1 MTRPGESPTSG
12 PHRVDWLRTMLR
24 IRLFEERVQELYA
37 QGRIPGTVHLS
48 IGQEAVAVGAV
59 SAMDV
64 RDYMTVTHRCHGQAI
79 ARGVALDDAF
89 AELMGRA
96 SGACLG
102 LGGSMHLTDYRLG
115 LIGAFAIVGAGLP
128 VAVGA
133 AMSSRLRGDDR
144 VAVAFFGDGAANIGT
159 FHESLNMASI
169 WAAPVVF
176 VVENNMYGEFT
187 PQRDTAPSEDVVDRA
202 PAYRMPAVIV
212 DGQDVDAVHAAVAIA
227 IDRARTGGGPTLVEA
242 KTYRYRGHSRAD
254 AARYRPAEEVAAWR
268 ARDPIDILAARLV
281 AEGAVGA
288 ADPELERQAIQRLVD
303 ETVARVEA
311 TPFASEHSLW
321 SATYAGRGAAP

>member
-1 MTRPGESPTSG
+1 MTGAAASTTSTAD
-12 PHRVDWLRTMLR
+12 RVEWLRTMLR

-59 SAMDV
+59 SAMDA
-64 RDYMTVTHRCHGQAI
+64 RDYMTVTHRCHGQAL
-79 ARGVALDDAF
+79 ARGVDLDQAF

-96 SGACLG
+96 SGTCLG

-169 WAAPVVF
+169 WSAPVVF

-187 PQRDTAPSEDVVDRA
+187 PQRETAPSEDVADRA
-202 PAYRMPAVIV
+202 SAYRIPAVIV
-212 DGQDVDAVHAAVAIA
+212 DGQDVDLVHAAVRVA

-254 AARYRPAEEVAAWR
+254 AARYRPADEVAAWR
-268 ARDPIDILAARLV
+268 ARDPIDILAARLG
-281 AEGAVGA
+281 AEGAIGPDHLDA
-288 ADPELERQAIQRLVD
+288 ARVSIQGLVD
-303 ETVARVEA
+303 ETVERVEA
-311 TPFASEHSLW
+311 TPFATEDSLW
-321 SATYAGRGAAP
+321 TATYAGRGSAG